1 MYVFRN
7 AKVVMMLE
15 NKKPIKMLFVSK
27 SCADRQEQTLPLQ
40 VSGLVWV
47 SQALLCLPGA
57 EVKPRPS
64 RQGRSA
70 AVLHLPG
77 PGMCVS
83 SHDLATGTS
92 SAFHL
97 YPESSSVC
105 NVLLTQAAE
114 TTVSTSEV
122 RKSPSCV

>member
-1 MYVFRN
+1 M
-7 AKVVMMLE
+7 
-15 NKKPIKMLFVSK
+15 
-27 SCADRQEQTLPLQ
+27 
-40 VSGLVWV
+40 
-47 SQALLCLPGA
+47 SQALLCLSRA

-64 RQGRSA
+64 LQGCSA
-70 AVLHLPG
+70 AVLHLWG

-83 SHDLATGTS
+83 SHNLAMGIS

-97 YPESSSVC
+97 YPESTSVC

-122 RKSPSCV
+122 RKSPSSV